1 MHIIPQ
7 AKDVFVTLSR
17 QEVQPLLRQ
26 PKVPSSGATS
36 HEAPV
41 GESKAAEVEPEHPA
55 PTEEIDQCLPSQQS
69 EDSLAGELS
78 RMMEVEYGS
87 EFVEAGDKHISAEAD
102 VEDLAKGSATDSVL
116 KVTST
121 SLHRGDDASTAPVTA
136 VSHEGKEQ
144 SPQPQSDQVE
154 VQVPSVIQ
162 DDPDQAAAETV
173 LDPPTQV
180 EVKPPS
186 APLDTADVPELEHI
200 ELSEVNNLFGDDQD
214 SQPVP
219 VTPQVQTDDER
230 QTDVP
235 PSFLVSETRNKKIVT
250 SMAESML
257 FYEDCLTTLASEEEE
272 EKLVRLFDAL
282 QDDSMSTA
290 FTGIEAAGTCLFQNI
305 QHFFRDEM
313 QETVQMLLS
322 KPHLAVEILGPL
334 IASKK
339 CMKNEA
345 YCLTHKR
352 ICAIK
357 PAKRH
362 IAGTSC
368 RPYSR
373 KGSGLSQM
381 DPETIYTL
389 AWIGQRV
396 ELQEPIVAS
405 ENVKT
410 AGGPT
415 FAHVAKLDGD
425 KPLSVHDAGLGNLI
439 IRFLAEYY
447 WMEATVL
454 DPSLLGFPF
463 SRERE
468 FIIMRHKVKCLP
480 QISPLSRFQRRF
492 FRACSWSWKD
502 ILMMHMPCMQ
512 SKGVVKNEGV
522 EDIKWARSRPTCRMK
537 KPSPDDMSEDVA
549 IADGDRDIDVSKR
562 STWEMSLTESEF
574 RFLETYRRAWP
585 NTAYQLNQ
593 DPSSGHGHK
602 AGEHAMFTLF
612 HNCGLVWSDTCTPP
626 RWMTATELLMCQ
638 GFPVVPFIH
647 DSSDGLSVFSFENP
661 KRTGR
666 HVAAQAGNSMHCA
679 VMGLIQLH
687 SLSEIPLQPVCPLFK
702 TISDART
709 TVRSA
714 KKRQHESGS
723 PEGCN
728 KKPTIRVRQ
737 KLGDCSVLAISH
749 GHLSFL

>member
-1 MHIIPQ
+1 M
-7 AKDVFVTLSR
+7 
-17 QEVQPLLRQ
+17 
-26 PKVPSSGATS
+26 
-36 HEAPV
+36 
-41 GESKAAEVEPEHPA
+41 
-55 PTEEIDQCLPSQQS
+55 
-69 EDSLAGELS
+69 
-78 RMMEVEYGS
+78 
-87 EFVEAGDKHISAEAD
+87 
-102 VEDLAKGSATDSVL
+102 
-116 KVTST
+116 
-121 SLHRGDDASTAPVTA
+121 
-136 VSHEGKEQ
+136 
-144 SPQPQSDQVE
+144 
-154 VQVPSVIQ
+154 
-162 DDPDQAAAETV
+162 
-173 LDPPTQV
+173 
-180 EVKPPS
+180 
-186 APLDTADVPELEHI
+186 
-200 ELSEVNNLFGDDQD
+200 
-214 SQPVP
+214 
-219 VTPQVQTDDER
+219 
-230 QTDVP
+230 
-235 PSFLVSETRNKKIVT
+235 SETRNKKIVT

-290 FTGIEAAGTCLFQNI
+290 FTGIEAAGAAMHNLRHSWGKLAHGDFGKQRVLSQVEWNEACCQELLPMAIKNDTCLYQNI

-339 CMKNEA
+339 CMKKEA

-352 ICAIK
+352 TCAIK

-362 IAGTSC
+362 VAGTSC
-368 RPYSR
+368 RPYSK

-381 DPETIYTL
+381 DPETIFTL
-389 AWIGQRV
+389 AWIGLRV
-396 ELQEPIVAS
+396 ELQEPIIVS

-410 AGGPT
+410 TGGPT

-447 WMEATVL
+447 WMEATIL
-454 DPSLLGFPF
+454 DPSFLGFPF

-502 ILMMHMPCMQ
+502 ILIMHMPCMQ
-512 SKGVVKNEGV
+512 SKGVVKNECV

-549 IADGDRDIDVSKR
+549 IADGDIDVSKR

-574 RFLETYRRAWP
+574 KFLETYRGAWP

-602 AGEHAMFTLF
+602 AGEHAMFTLI

-638 GFPVVPFIH
+638 GFPSVPFIH
-647 DSSDGLSVFSFENP
+647 DPSDGLSVFSFENP

-714 KKRQHESGS
+714 KKRHHEAGS
-723 PEGCN
+723 PEGCK

-737 KLGDCSVLAISH
+737 KLGDCSVLALSH
-749 GHLSFL
+749 GHLNFL